1 MKNIT
6 LSIPD
11 DLLAKSREYALQHG
25 TSLNQ
30 FIRDLLKATVMTNSE
45 KGTKSLFEHMD
56 KVNVKKN
63 IKWTRDELYER

>member
-11 DLLAKSREYALQHG
+11 DLLAKSREYASKHG

-30 FIRDLLKATVMTNSE
+30 FIRDLLNSIVIADSQ

-56 KVNVKKN
+56 NASVKSN
-63 IKWTRDELYER
+63 IKWTREELYER